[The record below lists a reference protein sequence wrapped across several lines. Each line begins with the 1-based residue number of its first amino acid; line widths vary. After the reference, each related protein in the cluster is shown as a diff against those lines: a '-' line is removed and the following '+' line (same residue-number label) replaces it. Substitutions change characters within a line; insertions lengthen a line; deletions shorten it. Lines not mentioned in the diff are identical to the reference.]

1 MSQPTPQDQ
10 LSQVIQQLAQ
20 LAVTRLEVAEK
31 LVKIDQ
37 QTGLLRDS
45 VGELQAA
52 IAQQQA
58 QKPPE

>member
-20 LAVTRLEVAEK
+20 LAVTRLEVTEK

-45 VGELQAA
+45 VAELQAA
-52 IAQQQA
+52 IAQQQP
-58 QKPPE
+58 KPE